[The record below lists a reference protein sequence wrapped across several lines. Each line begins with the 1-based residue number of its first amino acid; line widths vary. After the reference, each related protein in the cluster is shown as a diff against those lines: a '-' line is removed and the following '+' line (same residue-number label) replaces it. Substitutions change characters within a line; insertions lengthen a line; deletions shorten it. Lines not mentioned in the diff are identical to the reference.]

1 MRNHIVTIAYICSD
15 IFMSHEGP
23 KGGTSLFTE
32 TGTLLFTDYSHGRFA
47 PKDDVLMNTAM
58 VQFVKKCIAK

>member
-1 MRNHIVTIAYICSD
+1 MRKHIVAIAYICRD

-32 TGTLLFTDYSHGRFA
+32 TGTLLFTDYRDIRPLYFA
-47 PKDDVLMNTAM
+47 KKLIIRDD
-58 VQFVKKCIAK
+58 